1 MGVIFLFPDSPCA
14 RDQRDEQE
22 WDERAQITPSKA
34 AFTPPQIKREYRRQY
49 HRRWLARD
57 CGGETE
63 WSDDDRILRQVLFVV
78 PNKAGM
84 THARISE
91 SDGGEERR
99 R

>member
-1 MGVIFLFPDSPCA
+1 MGVIFLLPDSPCA

-57 CGGETE
+57 CGGETRHRKPVQNALVLQLARLQKE
-63 WSDDDRILRQVLFVV
+63 RDRHQIEHGRMRVRHLR
-78 PNKAGM
+78 
-84 THARISE
+84 
-91 SDGGEERR
+91 D
-99 R
+99 